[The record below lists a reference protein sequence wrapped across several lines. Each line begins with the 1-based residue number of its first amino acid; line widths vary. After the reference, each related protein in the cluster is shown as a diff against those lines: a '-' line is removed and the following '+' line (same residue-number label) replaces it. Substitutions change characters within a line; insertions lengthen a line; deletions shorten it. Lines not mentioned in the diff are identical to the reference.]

1 MKFTFRKKKYKWIPT
16 LWQKILF
23 SIVVCVELYIMYLLA
38 WAYAYY

>member
-1 MKFTFRKKKYKWIPT
+1 MKFEFRKKRYKWIPT

-23 SIVVCVELYIMYLLA
+23 GIVVCVELYIIYLLA